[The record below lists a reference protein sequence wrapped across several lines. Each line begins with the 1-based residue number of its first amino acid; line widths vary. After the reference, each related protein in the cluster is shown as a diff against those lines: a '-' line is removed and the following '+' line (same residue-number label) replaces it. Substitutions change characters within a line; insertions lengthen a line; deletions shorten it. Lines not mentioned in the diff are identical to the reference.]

1 MFLNI
6 ILLHKRLELILN
18 YNDLDSTIMKVL
30 GIYIK
35 EIQEEFEKTYNSKI
49 DIFSYTGNIEEMVV
63 GKFREFVE
71 EIKNKKSK
79 SKTLVMILYT
89 PGGSAIAVEQMVNIM
104 RYNYKEIYF
113 IVPESAMSAGTI
125 LCMSGDKIFMDYS
138 SSLGPIDPQVR
149 NDDNKWVAA
158 LGYIDKIE
166 ELIKKSK
173 DGIMSDAEF
182 AMLQKI
188 DLGTIRAYEQARD
201 LSINLLEV
209 WLAKYKFKDW
219 HEHRTHSV
227 GNKVT
232 MAEKNERTKEIAEM
246 LSDNKKWHTHGRHIN
261 IEMLKGLK
269 LEIEDYS
276 KKYELRNKILKYHKL
291 LMEYVQKIDR
301 RIFLHTDF
309 KESK

>member
-18 YNDLDSTIMKVL
+18 YNDLDSTIMEVL

-232 MAEKNERTKEIAEM
+232 MAEKNERAKEIAEM

-261 IEMLKGLK
+261 IAMLKGLK

>member
-232 MAEKNERTKEIAEM
+232 MAEKNERAKEIAEM

>member
-18 YNDLDSTIMKVL
+18 YNDLDSTIMEVL

-201 LSINLLEV
+201 LSINLLEL

-232 MAEKNERTKEIAEM
+232 MAEKNERAKEIAEM
-246 LSDNKKWHTHGRHIN
+246 LSDNKK
-261 IEMLKGLK
+261 
-269 LEIEDYS
+269 
-276 KKYELRNKILKYHKL
+276 
-291 LMEYVQKIDR
+291 
-301 RIFLHTDF
+301 
-309 KESK
+309 